1 MKKTTAITIRS
12 LIVLPAFLWI
22 FSSLGEAATIQVD
35 CSSTSLQAAVEKA
48 RPGDTR
54 LVSGTCK
61 ENLVIYEEVTR
72 ITLDGQGKATINGPD
87 KGKPIIEVRG
97 RGITIK
103 GFTVTGGLRGISV
116 RWGGQAVIDGN
127 TVQGG
132 AIEVRTGGSAAIR
145 NNTVQNSRYHGIAV
159 IDNSVARIINN
170 TVKNS
175 RLNGILIVT
184 NSSAWVGVLSL
195 RAKTPSPNI
204 IENSGMYGIIV
215 GRTSAA
221 RIVGNTMS
229 NNKRDGIRVLRG
241 SAVHISSN
249 TIDANGWDGIS
260 VSRNSHV
267 SMKSGISK
275 IFRLPNSTT
284 SNNSGFGI
292 SCASNS
298 DVDGLLGSLIGNK
311 GKKNFAP
318 SCVDG
323 LKP

>member
-1 MKKTTAITIRS
+1 MKKSTSFAIRT
-12 LIVLPAFLWI
+12 LIVFAAFLWI
-22 FSSLGEAATIQVD
+22 LSSVGEAATTQVD
-35 CSSTSLQAAVEKA
+35 CSSASLQAAVDKA
-48 RPGDTR
+48 KPGDTL

-61 ENLVIYEEVTR
+61 ENLVIHEEVAR
-72 ITLDGQGKATINGPD
+72 ITLDGQGKATVNGPD
-87 KGKPIIEVRG
+87 ARKPIIEVRG

-103 GFTVTGGLRGISV
+103 GFTVTGGRRGISV

-195 RAKTPSPNI
+195 GDKTPRPNI
-204 IENSGMYGIIV
+204 IENNGMYGIIV

-275 IFRLPNSTT
+275 IFRLPNITT

-292 SCASNS
+292 SCTSNS

-311 GKKNFAP
+311 GKKNFAT